1 MLQNSGIISDLSKPS
16 SGATS
21 IVDSANNL
29 IISRCN
35 NVSPVSSIRSAMS
48 FANSNENSHQ
58 VALEMSS
65 RNNFVSQST
74 DQMTETISRIPLSIS
89 SSISN
94 TTSND
99 RSSSNRTNRNL
110 TPCEAINSK
119 GQIIPSTSSR
129 FTPNIDMASN
139 QVENFSDNQ
148 NSNLTDHELARINS
162 MYSAKEGVDN
172 MNHSISNEISN
183 TKNNH
188 KELSKFNY
196 QRNCLPSLDNNFEA
210 SSQNSNHKV
219 SNSNSFS
226 TQNCRPVISTS
237 TEVSKMSNDGRW
249 SVIQSKKEDID
260 ENSDCK
266 EPNIVVEWL
275 NFLQLEHYSRGFL
288 DNGYDDL
295 ETVKRIGPADLDAI
309 GVVSVHHR
317 SFILDAVRVLREQGS
332 FLFS

>member
-1 MLQNSGIISDLSKPS
+1 MLRNSCRISDLPKAS
-16 SGATS
+16 SGATNS
-21 IVDSANNL
+21 VDSVNNL
-29 IISRCN
+29 SCNN
-35 NVSPVSSIRSAMS
+35 NVSPVSSTHS
-48 FANSNENSHQ
+48 FTNSNDDSQQ

-94 TTSND
+94 TASNEH
-99 RSSSNRTNRNL
+99 SSSNRTNRNL

-119 GQIIPSTSSR
+119 GQIIPSTNSR
-129 FTPNIDMASN
+129 FPQNIDMESN
-139 QVENFSDNQ
+139 QPETLSDIK
-148 NSNLTDHELARINS
+148 NSNLTDQELARING
-162 MYSAKEGVDN
+162 MYSAKEGVEN
-172 MNHSISNEISN
+172 MNPSISNEISCS
-183 TKNNH
+183 KNNH
-188 KELSKFNY
+188 IEPSKFNY
-196 QRNCLPSLDNNFEA
+196 QRNCLPSLGNNFET
-210 SSQNSNHKV
+210 SSQSTNNKV

-226 TQNCRPVISTS
+226 TQNCRPVTSTS
-237 TEVSKMSNDGRW
+237 AEVSKMCNDGRW
-249 SVIQSKKEDID
+249 SAIQTQEEDID

-275 NFLQLEHYSRGFL
+275 GFLQLEHYSRGFI